1 MLHHLIVEKSAV
13 RLDKYLSQELAQLS
27 RTRVQKLI
35 EQGLVTV
42 NENPARASL
51 KLNEGDR
58 ITATITGPIP
68 SGLTPKPMH
77 LSIIYEDS
85 DILVIDKPAG
95 LPVHPSAGHTDDTL
109 VNAVLAHCPN
119 LPGVGGSLRPG
130 IVHRLDKGT
139 SGLIAVAKNDAALA
153 YLQKQLKQRSVL
165 KRYVALVR
173 GHLPHQEG
181 TIEAPIGR
189 HPHHRQR
196 MAVVSDGREARTR
209 YQVLQRFK
217 DYDLLEVA
225 PETGRTHQIRVHLSA
240 IGYPVV
246 GDVVYGVKVPFLGRQ
261 FLHACRLGFRLPS
274 SGKYIEFSSE
284 LPSDLSEALSHF
296 KSDRRSI

>member
-1 MLHHLIVEKSAV
+1 MLHRLIVEKSGV

-165 KRYVALVR
+165 KRYVALIR